1 MVNLIGLS
9 MVNLKTLIVRTKEEN
24 VGYIEDLKT
33 RLLFFFFFFLLSITF
48 VNPVGDFVSVSKFH
62 F

>member
-33 RLLFFFFFFLLSITF
+33 RFVVFFFLLSITF
-48 VNPVGDFVSVSKFH
+48 VNPVGDFFSVSKFH